1 MMVEFEA
8 DLASTTSSMRQLM
21 RWFAASS
28 MMVFLGACGW
38 ATATTIDSAVVA
50 EGTFAVPSSAQAVQH
65 LEGGLVGAILV
76 KDGDLVRQ
84 GQVIARLDA
93 AKAISDLNI
102 LRHKIIDLAAEQAR
116 LQAEH
121 DDKTN
126 LTRPILPVSLDHPD
140 TELDASLASQYNQ
153 LVERRSWRQSQL
165 SQLREKKLQIE
176 TQITGLNARRKALD
190 EELNQTLADLADQ
203 TRLDT
208 LRLIRRPVLRQT
220 EREVSRLRGEI
231 GDKDAGIASARSQLA
246 ETEQRISEVMGQV
259 GSEILSRIQTV
270 SSQLAEAAYQYAT
283 AQDRIDRLEIRAPR
297 TGYVHELAVHTLG
310 GTIAPGQKLM
320 NIIPSEESLL
330 VIAKVRPQDI
340 DQVFV
345 NQPATVRISSFKMA
359 VTPELNGTVLS
370 VSPDRV
376 ADDKVGSG
384 YYAAKI
390 RIAAGE
396 RSKLE
401 GKELVPG
408 LPAEVLI
415 RGEPRRVIAYLTQPL
430 TDKLGVALREK

>member
-1 MMVEFEA
+1 MIDFEA

-28 MMVFLGACGW
+28 MTLCIGAGGW
-38 ATATTIDSAVVA
+38 ATVTTIDSAVVA

-76 KDGDLVRQ
+76 KDGDLVRE
-84 GQVIARLDA
+84 GQLIVRLDA

-116 LQAEH
+116 LQAEQ
-121 DDKTN
+121 DDRTDV
-126 LTRPILPVSLDHPD
+126 TPPILPVSLDHPD
-140 TELDASLASQYNQ
+140 ADLDASLASQRT
-153 LVERRSWRQSQL
+153 LFVARRSLRENQL
-165 SQLREKKLQIE
+165 SQLGERKRRAENDIV
-176 TQITGLNARRKALD
+176 GLNARRKALD
-190 EELNQTLADLADQ
+190 EELKQTKADLADQ
-203 TRLDT
+203 RRLDE

-220 EREVSRLRGEI
+220 EREVSRLEGEI
-231 GDKDAGIASARSQLA
+231 GDSDARIASARSQLEEA
-246 ETEQRISEVMGQV
+246 EQRISEVSRQFR
-259 GSEILSRIQTV
+259 SEVLSRMQTV
-270 SSQLAEAAYQYAT
+270 SSQLAEVAYQYVT
-283 AQDRIDRLEIRAPR
+283 ARDRIDRLEIRAPR

-320 NIIPSEESLL
+320 SIIPSEESLL
-330 VIAKVRPQDI
+330 VIAKVRPNDI

-345 NQPATVRISSFKMA
+345 GQPATVRISSFKMA
-359 VTPELNGTVLS
+359 ITPELDGKVLS

-376 ADDKVGSG
+376 AEDKIGSG

-390 RIAAGE
+390 TIAPGE

-415 RGEPRRVIAYLTQPL
+415 RGEARRVIAYLTQPL